1 MKRLMTCMTI
11 IAATIAM
18 TGCDDVTR
26 VDREV
31 RQKMPVNVNDRVQVV
46 KIQEFRDDLAYD
58 NVRAIYVITDKETG
72 KEFIGVSG
80 VGIVEV
86 GRHGCGK
93 GCSREDER

>member
-1 MKRLMTCMTI
+1 MKKLI
-11 IAATIAM
+11 FLAVLALA
-18 TGCDDVTR
+18 GCDFGSTR
-26 VDREV
+26 VDSEA

-46 KIQEFRDDLAYD
+46 KIQEFRDELAYE
-58 NVRAIYVITDKETG
+58 NVRAIYVITDKDTG
-72 KEFIGVSG
+72 QEYIGLSG